1 MAIAIY
7 SDFLFS
13 TNLTSNFV
21 SSVDKKPRNLSNLLP
36 RSLARI
42 MTQRLLIRDWE
53 RVCSRLLE
61 LNMRF
66 VSSPYMDMLM
76 GDEKEQKH
84 KLTDFAEMKQ
94 QLHSSQI
101 VLITVF
107 R

>member
-1 MAIAIY
+1 
-7 SDFLFS
+7 
-13 TNLTSNFV
+13 
-21 SSVDKKPRNLSNLLP
+21 
-36 RSLARI
+36 
-42 MTQRLLIRDWE
+42 
-53 RVCSRLLE
+53 
-61 LNMRF
+61 
-66 VSSPYMDMLM
+66 MDMLM